1 MRRLVFLL
9 TISGLLLLAPAALA
23 QDGGAA
29 APPVSSAIPAEALP
43 LLVRARSDLEL
54 LANSQLG
61 SERPVGWSGSL
72 DINDPQLAL
81 LVRLDLE
88 LLLARLLGADTRPD
102 AWFGAVPSTPFAVAR
117 DIRHDIELL
126 ADIVIAPSVRP
137 PDWSGDAPLMRCDRA
152 TQNLVELLQR
162 EGRFTLTTDP
172 NQSDYCRRAAVEVSQ
187 FVEVNLLGAGAG
199 GVAASDGYRAN
210 NSQALAFLDRGAS
223 RRAGII
229 PTEAVFTPL
238 ARSYTQFSNMAL
250 VRDDGFEVFVDY
262 TSTTIPREVFETLP
276 DVSAAAS
283 APVCAAAWCE

>member
-29 APPVSSAIPAEALP
+29 APISSAIPAEALP
-43 LLVRARSDLEL
+43 VLVSARSDLEL

-102 AWFGAVPSTPFAVAR
+102 AWFGAVPSTPLAVAR

-152 TQNLVELLQR
+152 TQSLVALLQR

-172 NQSDYCRRAAVEVSQ
+172 NQPDYCRRAAVEVSQ
-187 FVEVNLLGAGAG
+187 FVEVNLLGAGAAS
-199 GVAASDGYRAN
+199 AARPDGYRAN

-229 PTEAVFTPL
+229 PLEAVFTPL

-250 VRDDGFEVFVDY
+250 VRGDGFEVFVDY